1 MSLLPQT
8 GHLEYQGPKMHC
20 IIHRLIIQKW
30 GCIALTDLK
39 GPAGT
44 YDIKYMGR
52 TWTIIVQDKVG
63 FLLDDAWTNWWR
75 QGGGRIYPQ
84 GQRVV
89 GIQFPRMGWRRGLFL
104 TNVYAP
110 TSDSTVGERQQL
122 RDQITTVLGMK
133 QPTSLILILGDFNAE
148 LGNNQDMHTP
158 GREAMGCFGNPKIS
172 QAGLEWRI
180 WAVQQGFKDCSSRFQ
195 LGQRCTWAHP
205 RFHSEHELD
214 HILIHE
220 SALWHLQG
228 CRILKDG
235 PSVNWTWT
243 PYTDHNPV
251 EISLRHGKLWFPNKK
266 SRTHTPKPDVQK
278 LRSNPD
284 LRQIWCQE
292 VESKLQE
299 TETPLHGDPQEAHQK

>member
-89 GIQFPRMGWRRGLFL
+89 GIQFPP
-104 TNVYAP
+104 Y
-110 TSDSTVGERQQL
+110 
-122 RDQITTVLGMK
+122 GMA
-133 QPTSLILILGDFNAE
+133 TRVVS
-148 LGNNQDMHTP
+148 
-158 GREAMGCFGNPKIS
+158 
-172 QAGLEWRI
+172 
-180 WAVQQGFKDCSSRFQ
+180 
-195 LGQRCTWAHP
+195 
-205 RFHSEHELD
+205 
-214 HILIHE
+214 
-220 SALWHLQG
+220 
-228 CRILKDG
+228 
-235 PSVNWTWT
+235 
-243 PYTDHNPV
+243 Y
-251 EISLRHGKLWFPNKK
+251 
-266 SRTHTPKPDVQK
+266 
-278 LRSNPD
+278 
-284 LRQIWCQE
+284 
-292 VESKLQE
+292 
-299 TETPLHGDPQEAHQK
+299 